1 PIGLPGGVFGTSL
14 EAAQYLARHPGV
26 LVVVDGYNVA
36 KLRWPSIDL
45 EQQREQCVAA
55 CEDVSRRYGTDLT
68 VVFDGSTVPGGSTG
82 AGRLV
87 RVVFSPEGVTA
98 DDVIRDIVGG
108 LSVDRGVVVVTND
121 KAIIVDV
128 RTKGANPIS
137 SEQLLAL
144 SGR

>member
-1 PIGLPGGVFGTSL
+1 
-14 EAAQYLARHPGV
+14 
-26 LVVVDGYNVA
+26 
-36 KLRWPSIDL
+36 
-45 EQQREQCVAA
+45 
-55 CEDVSRRYGTDLT
+55 
-68 VVFDGSTVPGGSTG
+68 
-82 AGRLV
+82 
-87 RVVFSPEGVTA
+87 VTA